1 MGETLSQKIL
11 ARTSGRKSVA
21 IGEVVVAEPD
31 VFELIDLVL
40 PHYINTLKAQGVT
53 KIRNPERC
61 VVFADHEVP
70 SQTIRVAALKK
81 NLFKQMEELGI
92 TKFYSEGR
100 HGISHQ
106 AVVEKGHVLP
116 GMLVLSPDTHV
127 TTLGCVGAL
136 APPINYEAVQAL
148 AMGEI
153 WLKVPQTIRVV
164 LRGKPRPGVMSR
176 DIAQHIIHRLGTDLC
191 DYRVLEFCGPAIRD
205 LDMDARMTLCN
216 VAVDIGAKCGIVEP
230 DEVTEA
236 YLRPRTSQP
245 FELVK
250 SDPDATF
257 FKVWELDLAEL
268 EPMVAA
274 PPRPD
279 NLIPISAVAGTRVD
293 QVYIGSCAGGRMED
307 LRAAADVIRGRKVH
321 GNVRMIVVPTSQ
333 EIYSKA
339 SREGLLA
346 DFADAGA
353 VVTAPACGPC
363 YGNLSPLVD
372 GEVCIGTGTTNIPG
386 RMGSSNASIYISNAA
401 VAAAAAIAGEIID
414 PKNLA
419 AGAKR

>member
-1 MGETLSQKIL
+1 MGMTLSQKVL
-11 ARTSGRKSVA
+11 ARTSGRKAVA
-21 IGEVVVAEPD
+21 VGEVVIAQPD

-40 PHYINTLKAQGVT
+40 PHYINTLQSHGVT

-70 SQTIRVAALKK
+70 SQTIKVAALKK
-81 NLFKQMEELGI
+81 SLLKQMKELGI

-106 AVVEKGHVLP
+106 TVVEKGHVLP

-153 WLKVPQTIRVV
+153 WLKVPETIRVV
-164 LRGKPRPGVMSR
+164 LRGAPRPGVMSR
-176 DIAQHIIHRLGTDLC
+176 DIAQQIIHRLGTDLC
-191 DYRVLEFCGPAIRD
+191 DYRVLEFTGPAVAK

-230 DEVTEA
+230 DDVTRR
-236 YLRPRTSQP
+236 YLEPRVSQP

-250 SDPDATF
+250 SDADAVFSHT
-257 FKVWELDLAEL
+257 WELDLGEL

-279 NLIPISAVAGTRVD
+279 NVKPISAVAGIRVD

-307 LRAAADVIRGRKVH
+307 LRAAASVIRGRKVH
-321 GNVRMIVVPTSQ
+321 PDVRMIVVPTSQ
-333 EIYSKA
+333 EIFSAA

-386 RMGSSNASIYISNAA
+386 RMGSSSASIYISNAA
-401 VAAAAAIAGEIID
+401 VAAASAIAGAIID
-414 PKNLA
+414 PKDLQGA
-419 AGAKR
+419 AA